1 MKEHFQKLK
10 SVIPEKEKGEKEIK
24 VELDPGEPN
33 RPREENQPA
42 AHLLQTRNGTLRWPS
57 PSLTCGP
64 HLPVVFNLRPFLSP
78 ATVSSNPRSP
88 INSITPGINQ
98 RTPGGYK

>member
-1 MKEHFQKLK
+1 MKELFQN
-10 SVIPEKEKGEKEIK
+10 SNQIFPEKEKGEKEIK

-57 PSLTCGP
+57 SLADRWAP
-64 HLPVVFNLRPFLSP
+64 PASRLQSP
-78 ATVSSNPRSP
+78 AVPLADDRF
-88 INSITPGINQ
+88 Q
-98 RTPGGYK
+98 